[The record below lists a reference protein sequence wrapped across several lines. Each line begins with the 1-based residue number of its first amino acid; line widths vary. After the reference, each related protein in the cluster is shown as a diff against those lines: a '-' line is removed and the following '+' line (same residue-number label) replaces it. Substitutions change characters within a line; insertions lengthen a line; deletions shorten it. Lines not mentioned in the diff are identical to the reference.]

1 MAKKITVL
9 SLSLASA
16 MLLSYIETLV
26 PPLSGIPGIKIG
38 LANIA
43 VIFVLLRLGIK
54 EAIAVS
60 LTRVLLS
67 ALLFGNFI
75 ALIYS
80 ICGAALSLLV
90 MILLKKINLFS
101 VIGISIAGGVA
112 HNVGQIAAAI
122 IILGSSAII
131 YYLPFLLIS
140 GTVSGALIGIAAG
153 LFLKRFDKLII
164 KK

>member
-1 MAKKITVL
+1 MAKKVTVL

-16 MLLSYIETLV
+16 MLLSYIETLI

-54 EAIAVS
+54 ESIAVS

-90 MILLKKINLFS
+90 MILLKKTNLFS

-131 YYLPFLLIS
+131 YYLPILLIS